1 MSSWAEERR
10 AVTHRTRENPTSSLE
25 KETQILRYWQ
35 SLPPHGNNSI
45 SQWKNK
51 TQVQKDPREFTVQVV
66 RLGKQHSSNKV
77 KNKKGSNASV
87 MLIFERLKLISGL
100 IVAGGSDRPSTSLER
115 DRATVPALKS

>member
-25 KETQILRYWQ
+25 KETQILRYWE
-35 SLPPHGNNSI
+35 SLPPHGNNSM

-51 TQVQKDPREFTVQVV
+51 TQVQKDPGGSLQVV

-87 MLIFERLKLISGL
+87 TLTFERLKLISGL
-100 IVAGGSDRPSTSLER
+100 IVAEGSDRPSTSLER
-115 DRATVPALKS
+115 DTATVPALKS